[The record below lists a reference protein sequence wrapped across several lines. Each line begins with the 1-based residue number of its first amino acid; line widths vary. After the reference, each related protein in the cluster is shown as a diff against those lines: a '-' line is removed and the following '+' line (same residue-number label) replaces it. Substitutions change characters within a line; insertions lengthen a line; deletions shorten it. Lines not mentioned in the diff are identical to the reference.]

1 METKEIYVDLVKGD
15 IGLEELEDFI
25 NIQKSKVLEELNFWR
40 INITSKNC
48 EQNEEVE
55 IMNNELEN
63 KINEMEKKLE

>member
-55 IMNNELEN
+55 IMNHELEN